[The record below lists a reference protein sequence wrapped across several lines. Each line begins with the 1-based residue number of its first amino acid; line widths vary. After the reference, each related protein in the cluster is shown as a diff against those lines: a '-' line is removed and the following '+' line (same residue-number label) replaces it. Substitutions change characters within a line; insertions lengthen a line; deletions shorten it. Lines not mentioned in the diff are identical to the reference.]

1 MYVWIW
7 RRLPGG
13 LLGKLAGALVLV
25 VVAVAVLFLVVFPW
39 VGPKL
44 PYNHAT
50 VDAPRPAHTSAPEVP
65 SGRSA
70 RM

>member
-13 LLGKLAGALVLV
+13 LPGKVAGSLLLI
-25 VVAVAVLFLVVFPW
+25 VAVVAVLFLVVFPW

-50 VDAPRPAHTSAPEVP
+50 VDPPRPAHTSAPAVP
-65 SGRSA
+65 GGGST